1 MKKYKKT
8 VIGSSIILLILLI
21 SCLYPLFGPEDYNKE
36 PYITNDQGKI
46 IERAPFPPSSERLF
60 GTDRNGQDLL
70 LIVID
75 GAKFTIVT
83 AFLVTLL
90 RVLVGGLTGIII
102 SIWLPKMKVYF
113 NDFFL
118 GFKYIP
124 STIIALLLMAPVT
137 IRYTGVPFII
147 IVSYQLFVLFLVA
160 FPSIVSTTID
170 MTDELRKNSFVQSS
184 YLMGGSHF
192 HVLRKHLKPY
202 FKSFGLLIGI
212 QQMISTLVILMH
224 LGIFGVFLGGPTK
237 SGIFNGDMWGPPTP
251 ESLSS
256 EWSGL
261 IGQNFTVIVQYPWIV
276 LSTILGFFLL
286 ICLLNMMKKELESQF
301 NNGHSLGIKDKT
313 LEKPIQA
320 NTKFSVSSFVFVNE
334 MHSRNKGNRHKKLD

>member
-8 VIGSSIILLILLI
+8 LIGSSIIILIFLI

-46 IERAPFPPSSERLF
+46 IERAPFPPSKEHLF
-60 GTDRNGQDLL
+60 GTDRNGQDVL

-75 GAKFTIVT
+75 GAKFTILT
-83 AFLVTLL
+83 AFIVTLF
-90 RVLVGGLTGIII
+90 RVFMGGITGIII
-102 SIWLPKMKVYF
+102 SIWLPKLKVYF

-118 GFKYIP
+118 GFKYVP

-137 IRYTGVPFII
+137 LRYTGVPFII
-147 IVSYQLFVLFLVA
+147 IFSYQLFVLFLVA

-170 MTDELRKNSFVQSS
+170 MTDELKKNSFIQSS
-184 YLMGGSHF
+184 YLMGGSNF
-192 HVLRKHLKPY
+192 HVLRKHMKPY
-202 FKSFGLLIGI
+202 LKSFGLLVGI

-261 IGQNFTVIVQYPWIV
+261 IGQNFTVIFQYPWIV

-286 ICLLNMMKKELESQF
+286 ICLLNMMKKELEFQLNS
-301 NNGHSLGIKDKT
+301 GHGIVSKSKEVQKPVQTKMKT
-313 LEKPIQA
+313 
-320 NTKFSVSSFVFVNE
+320 SVSSFILINDK
-334 MHSRNKGNRHKKLD
+334 SLKQ

>member
-8 VIGSSIILLILLI
+8 LIGTSIISLIFLI

-36 PYITNDQGKI
+36 PFITNDQGEI
-46 IERAPFPPSSERLF
+46 IDRAPFPPSTEHLF
-60 GTDRNGQDLL
+60 GTDRNGQDVL

-75 GAKFTIVT
+75 GAKFTIFT
-83 AFLVTLL
+83 ALIVTLF
-90 RVLVGGLTGIII
+90 RVFIGGLIGIII
-102 SIWLPKMKVYF
+102 SLWLPKLKVFF

-118 GFKYIP
+118 GFKYVP

-137 IRYTGVPFII
+137 ISYTGVPFII
-147 IVSYQLFVLFLVA
+147 IISYQLFVLFLVA

-170 MTDELRKNSFVQSS
+170 MTDELKKSSFIQSS

-192 HVLRKHLKPY
+192 HVLRKHMKPY
-202 FKSFGLLIGI
+202 LKSFGLLIGI

-261 IGQNFTVIVQYPWIV
+261 IGQNFAVIIQYPWIV

-301 NNGHSLGIKDKT
+301 NHGHSFVKKNKK
-313 LEKPIQA
+313 LEKSNLVKMKPS
-320 NTKFSVSSFVFVNE
+320 FSSFTFVNE
-334 MHSRNKGNRHKKLD
+334 KKSSTKGKSVG

>member
-8 VIGSSIILLILLI
+8 LIGTSIITLIFLI

-36 PYITNDQGKI
+36 PFITNDQGEI
-46 IERAPFPPSSERLF
+46 IDRAPFPPSTEHLF
-60 GTDRNGQDLL
+60 GTDRNGQDVL

-75 GAKFTIVT
+75 GAKFTIFT
-83 AFLVTLL
+83 ALIVTLF
-90 RVLVGGLTGIII
+90 RVFIGGLIGIII
-102 SIWLPKMKVYF
+102 SLWLPKLKVFF

-118 GFKYIP
+118 GFKYVP

-137 IRYTGVPFII
+137 ISYTGVPFII
-147 IVSYQLFVLFLVA
+147 IISYQLFVLFLVA

-170 MTDELRKNSFVQSS
+170 MTDELKKSSFIQSS

-192 HVLRKHLKPY
+192 HVLRKHMKPY
-202 FKSFGLLIGI
+202 LKSFGLLIGI

-261 IGQNFTVIVQYPWIV
+261 IGQNFAVIIQYPWIV

-286 ICLLNMMKKELESQF
+286 ICLLNMMKKELESLI
-301 NNGHSLGIKDKT
+301 NHGHSFVKKNKT
-313 LEKPIQA
+313 VEKSILVK
-320 NTKFSVSSFVFVNE
+320 TKPSFSSFTFVNDKKT
-334 MHSRNKGNRHKKLD
+334 STKGKSVG

>member
-8 VIGSSIILLILLI
+8 LIGSSIIILIFLI

-36 PYITNDQGKI
+36 PFITNEQGKI
-46 IERAPFPPSSERLF
+46 IDRAPFPPSTEHLF
-60 GTDRNGQDLL
+60 GTDRNGQDVLF
-70 LIVID
+70 IVMD
-75 GAKFTIVT
+75 GAKFTILT
-83 AFLVTLL
+83 AFIVTLF
-90 RVLVGGLTGIII
+90 RVFIGGFIGIII
-102 SIWLPKMKVYF
+102 SLWLPKLKVYF

-118 GFKYIP
+118 GFKYVP

-137 IRYTGVPFII
+137 ISYTGVPFII
-147 IVSYQLFVLFLVA
+147 IISYQLFVLFLVA

-170 MTDELRKNSFVQSS
+170 MTDELKKSSFIQSS

-192 HVLRKHLKPY
+192 HVLRKHMKPY
-202 FKSFGLLIGI
+202 LKSFGLLVGV

-261 IGQNFTVIVQYPWIV
+261 IGQNFAVIIQYPWIV

-301 NNGHSLGIKDKT
+301 NHDHGFVKKNKT
-313 LEKPIQA
+313 VEKS
-320 NTKFSVSSFVFVNE
+320 NLVKTKPSFSSFTFVNE
-334 MHSRNKGNRHKKLD
+334 KKTSHKGKSVG